1 MAVSVADKAFAEYVV
16 ELMESVG
23 PVSFKS
29 MFGGYGIYLDSLMF
43 GLIADRVLYL
53 KVDKESLPDFEA
65 AGLSA
70 FTYYKQNKP
79 FKMSYYEAPEIA
91 LEDADEMN
99 LWANKGY
106 RAALRV
112 AASKG
117 LKKHGKTT

>member
-1 MAVSVADKAFAEYVV
+1 MAVSAADKAFAEYVV
-16 ELMESVG
+16 EMMASVG
-23 PVSFKS
+23 PVTVKS
-29 MFGGYGIYLDSLMF
+29 MFGGYGIYLDGLMF

-53 KVDKESLPDFEA
+53 KVDKESTADFEA
-65 AGLSA
+65 KGLIA

-79 FKMSYYEAPEIA
+79 FKMSYYEAPETA

-106 RAALRV
+106 CAALRA

-117 LKKHGKTT
+117 SKKHGKTT